1 MKKKL
6 EEKIVYEPNE
16 TVKVTVSNKP
26 ELDGEVTRY
35 KRKVSIVVDL
45 GYDKDKLSFSSNDE
59 IAKFLENI
67 DVEDPQQSLL

>member
-26 ELDGEVTRY
+26 ELNDEVTRY

-45 GYDKDKLSFSSNDE
+45 GYDKDKLSFSSDDE